1 MIEDLYDQLCQ
12 AWERYAALKR
22 KADTTLL
29 LTDGLAARQAWIN
42 FQNVGKPEE
51 ERARRLSGPNIE
63 IFPVHKTRTPGPR
76 A

>member
-1 MIEDLYDQLCQ
+1 MIDELYDQLCQ

-22 KADTTLL
+22 TATSLL
-29 LTDGLAARQAWIN
+29 KDGLAARQAWID

-51 ERARRLSGPNIE
+51 ERARRLSGPNVK
-63 IFPVHKTRTPGPR
+63 IFPVHKTRAPGTR